1 MANETSTETFEL
13 TDNSLFEWPS
23 SQRAVPAELRIRL
36 VKLLSDGYGNRHLLG
51 IQAHEDGG
59 SVMKKIRKVAGAS
72 AYMVWLHRLV
82 GDKQALFEGIITA
95 QSHRDLEAQGAISFV
110 DMETLKFLPCHT
122 YLYHRPGDS
131 CNGFLKDNARFCTLV
146 NDGFGGQIA
155 LIMSWKTDKV
165 AVIVLA
171 IVATL
176 LSVAA
181 GTLFGIVLN
190 NADLGIAITSGIA
203 TILGFGAFVGAKVLK
218 R

>member
-95 QSHRDLEAQGAISFV
+95 
-110 DMETLKFLPCHT
+110 
-122 YLYHRPGDS
+122 
-131 CNGFLKDNARFCTLV
+131 
-146 NDGFGGQIA
+146 IA